1 LGNNPDGKPLVTLVE
16 TEFVQASDKPMFNLR
31 CTEVENMH
39 KKIKE
44 AGYKVTELIR
54 WESEW
59 NNHVHFD
66 AVDPDGN
73 TINLIE
79 MHKRQK

>member
-1 LGNNPDGKPLVTLVE
+1 LVTLVE

-44 AGYKVTELIR
+44 AGYKVTELI
-54 WESEW
+54 
-59 NNHVHFD
+59 
-66 AVDPDGN
+66 DGN
-73 TINLIE
+73 PTGTIMYILMQLTQME
-79 MHKRQK
+79 TPLT